1 MSIDVDKMLA
11 VAIDT
16 AKRAGERLQKIS
28 QRTVNSAEGHD
39 VKLQEDIESEKF
51 IGSLLEKTGVPII
64 GEELSGNLSLA
75 SSDEYYW
82 IVDPIDGTYNFLRGY
97 PVVCVSIALMK
108 GMDAIVGVVYDFMRD
123 ELFAGAKGHKLTM
136 NGEVVE
142 PQWAK
147 EVSQAMLMTG
157 FPSATNFGEDMLKTF
172 VSRVSTFKKVRMCG
186 SAAIAAA
193 YVACGR
199 ADTYFENKTNLWDV
213 AAGIALA
220 ESAGAYV
227 FVENANIPNK
237 PLSLNI
243 AISADKKFL

>member
-1 MSIDVDKMLA
+1 MVDVDKMLNL
-11 VAIDT
+11 AIDV
-16 AKRAGERLQKIS
+16 AKQAGERLQKIS
-28 QRTVNSAEGHD
+28 QRTINSQEGHD

-51 IGSLLEKTGVPII
+51 IGSLLEKSGIPII

-75 SSDEYYW
+75 ENNEYYW

-108 GMDAIVGVVYDFMRD
+108 GMDSIVGVVYDFIRD
-123 ELFAGAKGHKLTM
+123 ELFAGAKSHPLTI
-136 NGEVVE
+136 NGVAIK
-142 PQWAK
+142 PNWAK
-147 EVSQAMLMTG
+147 EKSQAMLMTG
-157 FPSATNFGEDMLKTF
+157 FPSATTFEDEAMQEF
-172 VSRVSTFKKVRMCG
+172 VTCVRSYKKVRMCG

-213 AAGIALA
+213 AAGMALA
-220 ESAGAYV
+220 ESAGAYL
-227 FVENANIPNK
+227 FVENANIAGK

-243 AISADKKFL
+243 KISADKNFL